1 MERIDINQI
10 KSSKLNPRKNF
21 DSDTLNELA
30 ESIRQWGV
38 LEPILVR
45 PRNNGYEVV
54 AGERRLRASKL
65 AGLKEVPIIIK
76 EMSDADARE
85 TMLIENA
92 QRDDLSDLELGEVF
106 RELYDVAKFSFK
118 QIGDKIGKSDD
129 YIKTRYNLCL
139 KLSPIVKTML
149 ETTTPTEYGK
159 NGMNY
164 TKARDLVSLPKE
176 DQEILAKKIEQFKLT
191 EPQLKIRIKQ
201 AQEIQDTIE
210 NIDNEKLRDELAEKY
225 LPKKYDPITKQQ
237 LQVDIYKKSGVWI
250 EENKFESRLYPILES
265 LKAFNETFP
274 DRSRIKEWEDAK
286 GLKHFDFE
294 VWIE

>member
-1 MERIDINQI
+1 MERIDIDQI
-10 KSSKLNPRKNF
+10 NSSKLNPRKNF
-21 DSDTLNELA
+21 DSDTLNELT

-45 PRNNGYEVV
+45 PKNKGYEVV

-65 AGLKEVPIIIK
+65 AGLKEVPVIIK

-106 RELYDVAKFSFK
+106 KDLHDESKMTFK
-118 QIGDKIGKSDD
+118 QIGDKITKSEQYVRYRYDLS
-129 YIKTRYNLCL
+129 TR
-139 KLSPIVKTML
+139 LSPIVSQML
-149 ETTTPTEYGK
+149 NRPKGGIEE

-164 TKARDLVSLPKE
+164 TKARDLVLLPKE
-176 DQEILAKKIEQFKLT
+176 DQEILANKIQQFKLT
-191 EPQLKIRIKQ
+191 EPQVRERIKT
-201 AQEIQDTIE
+201 AQEVLETIE

>member
-1 MERIDINQI
+1 MERVDIDQI
-10 KSSKLNPRKNF
+10 KSSPLNPRKNF
-21 DSDTLNELA
+21 DSDTLNELT

-45 PRNNGYEVV
+45 PKNKGYEVV

-65 AGLKEVPIIIK
+65 AGLKEVPVIIK

-129 YIKTRYNLCL
+129 YIRERYNLFT
-139 KLSPIVKTML
+139 KLSPKITKLLEKTA
-149 ETTTPTEYGK
+149 TQYTE

-164 TKARDLVSLPKE
+164 TKARDLVSLPKA
-176 DQEILAKKIEQFKLT
+176 DQEILATKIQQFKLT
-191 EPQLKIRIKQ
+191 EPQLKLRIKQ
-201 AQEIQDTIE
+201 AQEIQDSIE

-225 LPKKYDPITKQQ
+225 LSKKYDPLTKQQ

-250 EENKFESRLYPILES
+250 EENKFEARLYPILES
-265 LKAFNETFP
+265 LKAFNEDFS
-274 DRSRIKEWEDAK
+274 DKSKIKEWTDAK
-286 GLKHFDFE
+286 NSKHFQFE